1 MVVQIMLPPHLRIHG
16 ISDRNCF
23 HVQGKTQKR
32 KSCSKVVA
40 AAHKRDAGANKVSPS
55 YFTASIVLCFICSKE
70 NDRKLL
76 VV

>member
-1 MVVQIMLPPHLRIHG
+1 MAVQIMLPPHLRIHG
-16 ISDRNCF
+16 ISDGNFF

-32 KSCSKVVA
+32 ESRSKAVA
-40 AAHKRDAGANKVSPS
+40 VAQKRDAGANKVSLS
-55 YFTASIVLCFICSKE
+55 HFTASTVLCFICSKE

>member
-1 MVVQIMLPPHLRIHG
+1 MQIMLPPHLRIHG
-16 ISDRNCF
+16 IPDGNYF

-32 KSCSKVVA
+32 ESRSKVVA
-40 AAHKRDAGANKVSPS
+40 AAEKRDAGANKVSPS
-55 YFTASIVLCFICSKE
+55 HFTASTVLCFICFKE